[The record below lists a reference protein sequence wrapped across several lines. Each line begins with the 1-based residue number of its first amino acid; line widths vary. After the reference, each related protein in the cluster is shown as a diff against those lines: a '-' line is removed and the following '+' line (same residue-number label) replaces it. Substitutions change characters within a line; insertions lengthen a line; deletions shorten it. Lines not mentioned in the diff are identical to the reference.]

1 LRMVAGLEAINNGF
15 LSVHVFRQE
24 RRLDMRAPVLLD
36 WVGILASLATTLT
49 WALIDPSVWALACGP
64 LVGGVSK
71 TTPRMISLDD
81 KRLLTIW
88 QTLQNNSAQIHV
100 REVGILR

>member
-1 LRMVAGLEAINNGF
+1 MIVDAAGKMSLLWTNNGEIRLRRSNVAGTGF
-15 LSVHVFRQE
+15 LDE
-24 RRLDMRAPVLLD
+24 
-36 WVGILASLATTLT
+36 VGIS
-49 WALIDPSVWALACGP
+49 GP